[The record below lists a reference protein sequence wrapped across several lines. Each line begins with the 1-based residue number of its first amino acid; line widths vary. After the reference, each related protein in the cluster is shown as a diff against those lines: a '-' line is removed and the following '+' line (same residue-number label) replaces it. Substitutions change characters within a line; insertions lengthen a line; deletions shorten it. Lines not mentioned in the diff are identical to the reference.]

1 MTSLLGVP
9 IDAAYHLV
17 FALNNVLTPVLGGLA
32 AVAGI
37 ILLTVAVRLL
47 VLPLSFRALRGQ
59 AIQARLA
66 PQLQE
71 LRKRYGK
78 QPERLQREVTAMY
91 KQEGTSMF
99 AGLSPL
105 LLQMPFL
112 SVMYL
117 MFRSP
122 RIAGAPNKL
131 LTHDLLG
138 VPLGMHWLSGAGILS
153 GQDAVFLGVLALLAA
168 LCWLLARVARSMA
181 PTQAGSGADSVA
193 GVGLLTRVL
202 PYVTVVIAAF
212 APLAAGVY
220 LVTSTGWTVLERH
233 LYGRTKRQQAT
244 Q

>member
-9 IDAAYHLV
+9 IDAVYHLV
-17 FALNNVLTPVLGGLA
+17 FVLNNVLTPVLCSLA

-37 ILLTVAVRLL
+37 ILITVAVRLL
-47 VLPLSFRALRGQ
+47 VLPLSFRAMRGQ

-66 PQLQE
+66 PQLQD

-78 QPERLQREVTAMY
+78 QPERLQREMTALY

-117 MFRSP
+117 MFRSS

-138 VPLGMHWLSGAGILS
+138 VPLGMHWLSGAGIVS
-153 GQDAVFLGVLALLAA
+153 MQGAVFVGVFVLLAV

-181 PTQAGSGADSVA
+181 PTSAGSGM
-193 GVGLLTRVL
+193 LTRVL
-202 PYVTVVIAAF
+202 PYTTVVIAAF

-220 LVTSTGWTVLERH
+220 LLTSTGWAVLERR
-233 LYGRTKRQQAT
+233 LYRRTRQ
-244 Q
+244 